1 MRAGLV
7 QAMCSSVGPVKK
19 NAAKQ
24 RNKYNWYGRP
34 ESLLA
39 QTFAET
45 LKTSNETNF
54 LKYPKRLPENP
65 RDPQYGCQFCCG
77 WESLLRT

>member
-1 MRAGLV
+1 
-7 QAMCSSVGPVKK
+7 VGPVKK
-19 NAAKQ
+19 NAARQ
-24 RNKYNWYGRP
+24 RNRDNWYGRP

-54 LKYPKRLPENP
+54 LKIPKKTP
-65 RDPQYGCQFCCG
+65 RKP
-77 WESLLRT
+77 